1 MANCY
6 REACENHGNEPGR
19 LVCSYFTH
27 FADTP
32 EQDIEARVR
41 QVRYFQ
47 ECCIAALPSDK
58 KKVSPTYHY
67 FVDMVDNM
75 RAMKPEMLTDKSVL
89 LGTPQQIIDTVAK
102 ADQAGFSEII
112 LYFNLGLKPHNQVLD
127 EMQRFMEE
135 VAPAFDGDH
144 KLSHAAAE

>member
-1 MANCY
+1 M
-6 REACENHGNEPGR
+6 G
-19 LVCSYFTH
+19 
-27 FADTP
+27 
-32 EQDIEARVR
+32 ARVR

-135 VAPAFDGDH
+135 VAPTFDGDH
-144 KLSHAAAE
+144 KPAHAAAE